1 MRIRIAF
8 QIVVLLQPVL
18 FSPAH
23 AQWLKLPQAFPQ
35 TKDGKPD
42 LTAPAPRK
50 PDGKADLAGIWQPVG
65 VKYLVNLA
73 ADFKPGDLPIL
84 PWAETL
90 TNERKTD
97 RHGAEESD
105 ANCLPPGIPK
115 LNATPNPFKIIQ
127 DPGLVVILYEALGQY
142 RQVFMDGRELRK
154 DVNPAWLGYSTG
166 KWDGD
171 TLVVDTIGFNGRTW
185 LDKVGHPT
193 TDALHV
199 TERFRRPDFGHME
212 LKVTIDDPT
221 VFTKPW
227 EVTENLELLTGT
239 ELLEF
244 VCNENEKDVR
254 HMPGK

>member
-1 MRIRIAF
+1 M
-8 QIVVLLQPVL
+8 LLAL

-23 AQWLKLPQAFPQ
+23 AQWLKLPQPAPQ

-42 LTAPAPRK
+42 LNAPAPRK
-50 PDGKADLAGIWQPVG
+50 PDGKADLSGIWQPVG
-65 VKYLVNLA
+65 VKYLVDLA
-73 ADFKPGDLPIL
+73 ADFKSGALPIL

-90 TNERKTD
+90 TKERKTES
-97 RHGAEESD
+97 HGAEESD

-127 DPGLVVILYEALGQY
+127 DPGLVVILYEAMAQY
-142 RQVFMDGRELRK
+142 RQIFMDGRELRK
-154 DVNPAWLGYSTG
+154 DVNPAWLGYSMG

-171 TLVVDTIGFNGRTW
+171 TLVVDTTGFNGKAW

-193 TDALHV
+193 SDALHV
-199 TERFRRPDFGHME
+199 TERFRRLDFGHME
-212 LKVTIDDPT
+212 IKVTIDDPK
-221 VFTKPW
+221 VFAKPW
-227 EVTENLELLTGT
+227 EVAEKVELQAGT

-244 VCNENEKDVR
+244 VCNENEQDVK